1 MKGHTKVNTFPR
13 WLKYKKHYLFPE
25 SLSTGRDFFCKKVKT
40 KNEDKKKGQD
50 RNPARFKSN
59 IL

>member
-25 SLSTGRDFFCKKVKT
+25 SLSTGRDFFCNKVKT
-40 KNEDKKKGQD
+40 KKKGQD